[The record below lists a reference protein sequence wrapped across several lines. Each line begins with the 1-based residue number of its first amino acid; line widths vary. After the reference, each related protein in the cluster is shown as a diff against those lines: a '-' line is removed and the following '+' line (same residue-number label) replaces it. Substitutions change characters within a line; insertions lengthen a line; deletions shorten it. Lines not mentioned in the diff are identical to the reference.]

1 MIRHNLAKVF
11 AGLSIL
17 MLVAGIFL
25 GDFLEGLSLAAF
37 WFVLFIIV
45 VPKKKRYR

>member
-1 MIRHNLAKVF
+1 MIRHNLAKLC
-11 AGLSIL
+11 AGLSIF

-37 WFVLFIIV
+37 WFVLFLLV
-45 VPKKKRYR
+45 VPKYRR

>member
-1 MIRHNLAKVF
+1 
-11 AGLSIL
+11 

-37 WFVLFIIV
+37 WFVLFLLV
-45 VPKKKRYR
+45 VPKYRR